1 MKSAVLK
8 KWTSRPGELAWP
20 SPVLVTLCY
29 ALKCHIWSY
38 SAAENSRNRKEGL
51 SPNTGAGVLSF
62 RTQKWSGGYVKTTPT
77 GKRFVGPWLGSG
89 SRCDNRKEVALF
101 LYYIIPI
108 THALRSCSTLCP
120 GTRKRKKKE
129 NRKTRSVTGPAER
142 HQCRPARPRS
152 KIRRERPEDDYIL
165 PTSR

>member
-77 GKRFVGPWLGSG
+77 GKRFVGPWLGSAV
-89 SRCDNRKEVALF
+89 DVIIERKL
-101 LYYIIPI
+101 P
-108 THALRSCSTLCP
+108 CSFTISFQLHTPCARVP
-120 GTRKRKKKE
+120 PFVPEQEKERKKK
-129 NRKTRSVTGPAER
+129 TG
-142 HQCRPARPRS
+142 RPAPLPDLRS
-152 KIRRERPEDDYIL
+152 GISAGLHAHEVK
-165 PTSR
+165 